1 MTVPRTTT
9 APHRTSTT
17 GPARTDALL
26 RTALRVDAAVT
37 GLNGAGY
44 LVAAPLLDDVLG
56 MPAGLLAGIGG
67 FLLAF
72 AVTVWAVGARPTI
85 SSGGAVA
92 VVGANLLWVVASFA
106 VVVGGWGTPTT
117 LGTGWIVLQAAV
129 VAGFAVA
136 QSLGLRNRA
145 RAVR

>member
-9 APHRTSTT
+9 APNRTSTT
-17 GPARTDALL
+17 GRGRDDALL

-37 GLNGAGY
+37 GLNGVGY

-56 MPAGLLAGIGG
+56 MPAGPLAGIGG

-72 AVTVWAVGARPTI
+72 AVAVWTVGARPMI
-85 SSGGAVA
+85 STGAAAA
-92 VVGANLLWVVASFA
+92 VVAANLLWVVASIAA
-106 VVVGGWGTPTT
+106 VVGDWGSPTT
-117 LGTGWIVLQAAV
+117 LGTAWIVLQAAV
-129 VAGFAVA
+129 VAGFAGV
-136 QSLGLRNRA
+136 QSLGLRNAA